1 TCIPTFSRYLKP
13 TGLAGGCLVDKS
25 QDPHC
30 AASDIYNHFGIASST
45 GQNKSKEVRDLLK
58 MRQFSPEWTVPSKIE
73 QNPMIWMIT
82 VNGMIVDVRY
92 MPLEVQEI
100 AYKKGLIPY
109 IPGNNKNSPE

>member
-1 TCIPTFSRYLKP
+1 
-13 TGLAGGCLVDKS
+13 
-25 QDPHC
+25 
-30 AASDIYNHFGIASST
+30 
-45 GQNKSKEVRDLLK
+45 